1 MSNMICTAILAAA
14 LISLA
19 APAMADY
26 TTQRSIQECVVIHQ
40 VGMVRNATPAEVA
53 RGIEVPCYLND
64 DDAVRYYFRKLHE
77 REEEFCQRCCCAV
90 GWEKR

>member
-1 MSNMICTAILAAA
+1 VSRTAIFA
-14 LISLA
+14 LGLILIT

-26 TTQRSIQECVVIHQ
+26 TTQRPIEECVVIHQ
-40 VGMVRNATPAEVA
+40 VGMVRNATPAELV

>member
-1 MSNMICTAILAAA
+1 MRYAAILALA
-14 LISLA
+14 LILIA
-19 APAMADY
+19 APAMADHP
-26 TTQRSIQECVVIHQ
+26 TQRSIQECVVIHQ

-53 RGIEVPCYLND
+53 QGIEVPCSFND

-77 REEEFCQRCCCAV
+77 REEEFCPNCCCRA

>member
-1 MSNMICTAILAAA
+1 MTRSAILALG
-14 LISLA
+14 LISIA
-19 APAMADY
+19 APAMADR
-26 TTQRSIQECVVIHQ
+26 TTQRPIQECVVIHQ
-40 VGMVRNATPAEVA
+40 VGMVRNATPAEMA
-53 RGIEVPCYLND
+53 GGIEVPCYLND